1 WVPMNHLLL
10 WNVCPVNEN
19 FIYFKAMLCAN
30 IDEQLGNNRLG
41 LLFMNPDNMEESSP
55 MSVDFRY
62 YFVMKTEGNMTLLS
76 NQNTM
81 NGLTDQVLY
90 GWVDKNSYV
99 AWDQRSCL
107 EPTWE
112 IEDVEFFSQ
121 RGIIANIYDQKRMDA
136 GSKASWITF
145 EKKKSSAN
153 FDPHMYRMDGNQLRY
168 PILNDN
174 SSTVW
179 NLSTFS
185 SPGEKGAI
193 NVTSEEQKK
202 AIQKPRQL
210 MENLA
215 KINIAIVIDGTRSM
229 EPYFPAIRDAI
240 KEITSYL
247 SNNMKTKVG
256 VLIYRDKADG
266 QYVSEMVPL
275 TNPDNQ
281 KLAEWLSKGG
291 TYGIKSGGGDKT
303 YEEALF
309 YGIHLGAML
318 IAVLLWF
325 RCDRLLV
332 PEENRFYLFGGIAP
346 KLALLI
352 TTVLRFVPL
361 LRRRAGEMRA
371 AQTAVGVYDD
381 PDWIHRTK
389 SSMTTMSA
397 LTTWSLEHAIDAG
410 AAMKARGYGLPGR
423 TTYRTCR
430 FRAMDG
436 VCITVIL
443 ALTAVTVVAL
453 ATGRLDISYYP
464 NIITAP
470 ADTLSRCGV
479 TAYAVLCLLP
489 FLTSVK
495 EAIRWSFYR
504 SKM

>member
-1 WVPMNHLLL
+1 MDTFRRRHPLVPLTLLLSVLLLVMFAQTPTLTVSAFLGAVLFLCVTKTKLSVKTVLCYLLL
-10 WNVCPVNEN
+10 W
-19 FIYFKAMLCAN
+19 
-30 IDEQLGNNRLG
+30 
-41 LLFMNPDNMEESSP
+41 
-55 MSVDFRY
+55 
-62 YFVMKTEGNMTLLS
+62 
-76 NQNTM
+76 
-81 NGLTDQVLY
+81 VL
-90 GWVDKNSYV
+90 V
-99 AWDQRSCL
+99 A
-107 EPTWE
+107 
-112 IEDVEFFSQ
+112 V
-121 RGIIANIYDQKRMDA
+121 
-136 GSKASWITF
+136 
-145 EKKKSSAN
+145 
-153 FDPHMYRMDGNQLRY
+153 
-168 PILNDN
+168 
-174 SSTVW
+174 
-179 NLSTFS
+179 
-185 SPGEKGAI
+185 
-193 NVTSEEQKK
+193 
-202 AIQKPRQL
+202 
-210 MENLA
+210 
-215 KINIAIVIDGTRSM
+215 
-229 EPYFPAIRDAI
+229 
-240 KEITSYL
+240 
-247 SNNMKTKVG
+247 
-256 VLIYRDKADG
+256 
-266 QYVSEMVPL
+266 
-275 TNPDNQ
+275 TNP
-281 KLAEWLSKGG
+281 LFSTGG
-291 TYGIKSGGGDKT
+291 ATPIVFVNGRPYTK
-303 YEEALF
+303 EALL

-464 NIITAP
+464 NILTAP